1 MGDAGPS
8 FQACCVCRS
17 WREPLDSG
25 RAGELEL
32 GSLCGLP
39 GNVQEGGYYP
49 WPASTEPLVRLYQN
63 FPLPQE
69 VLWQ

>member
-8 FQACCVCRS
+8 FQACCKS
-17 WREPLDSG
+17 ADLGEPLDSG

-49 WPASTEPLVRLYQN
+49 WPASTAPLVHLYQN